1 MEKSTKEEPVV
12 ANAAPEEESSPALS
26 LQSTD
31 AVQKSKQ
38 DVVEVRQLQDEQPP
52 ATVSYL
58 WRRRPKPD
66 PDAIATQ
73 RSVFDDPEQAK
84 YFQPL
89 PTYENL
95 HRFDP
100 NERWTW
106 AEEKVEFATMST
118 EHD

>member
-1 MEKSTKEEPVV
+1 MEKPTKEDAAV
-12 ANAAPEEESSPALS
+12 ANVVTNADSSPALS
-26 LQSTD
+26 VQSTD
-31 AVQKSKQ
+31 AVQKAKQ
-38 DVVEVRQLQDEQPP
+38 DVLEVRQLQDEQPP

-66 PDAIATQ
+66 PNAIATQ

-106 AEEKVEFATMST
+106 AEEKVGVAA
-118 EHD
+118 